1 MICISYET
9 QWNEAQ
15 AKINMRG
22 MLDKDH
28 PLTGDGINQAC
39 ALNAR
44 WRLAQSQSKTKFAT
58 DKSNR
63 ASMCS
68 ELIDF
73 TKIADEDFLAEG
85 NEENDDGRYAFV

>member
-1 MICISYET
+1 
-9 QWNEAQ
+9 
-15 AKINMRG
+15 MRG

-85 NEENDDGRYAFV
+85 YEENDDGRYECR